1 MNLPKRVA
9 LLLLLGS
16 LAFSS
21 AHRRRL
27 PAEELN
33 DYTEGEDS
41 DMGGRVSYKI
51 QSAVSVKGTEED
63 TLANYDIPEQDD
75 ED

>member
-1 MNLPKRVA
+1 MEMNLAKRVA

-27 PAEELN
+27 AVEELN
-33 DYTEGEDS
+33 DFTEGDFDDS
-41 DMGGRVSYKI
+41 NMRGRVSYKI
-51 QSAVSVKGTEED
+51 
-63 TLANYDIPEQDD
+63 
-75 ED
+75 